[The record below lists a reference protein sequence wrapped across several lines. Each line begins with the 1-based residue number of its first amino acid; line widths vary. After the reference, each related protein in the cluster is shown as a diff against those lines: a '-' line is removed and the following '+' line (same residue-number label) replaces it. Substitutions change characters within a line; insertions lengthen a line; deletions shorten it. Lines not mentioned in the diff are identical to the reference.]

1 MVLLDSSL
9 LWKREN
15 VTDEVNFEVTRK
27 VRWIKET
34 RNGFVVINNKE
45 KLLPI
50 TKASQNNKI

>member
-15 VTDEVNFEVTRK
+15 VIDEVNFEVTRK